1 MAPKMDFER
10 SPNEAQWLD
19 GEWFD
24 ASRTGNSP
32 EFPAAFPQQTPAQ
45 ANALRRE
52 KMLVRVCLLV
62 ALAGSVLAL
71 VACTGEPSEQ
81 DIERLAIAGVHGP
94 VA

>member
-19 GEWFD
+19 SEWFD
-24 ASRTGNSP
+24 ASRTRSSP
-32 EFPAAFPQQTPAQ
+32 EFPAALPPQTPAQ
-45 ANALRRE
+45 ARALRRE

-71 VACTGEPSEQ
+71 VACVGGPSEQ
-81 DIERLAIAGVHGP
+81 DIVRLAIARVRGP
-94 VA
+94 IA